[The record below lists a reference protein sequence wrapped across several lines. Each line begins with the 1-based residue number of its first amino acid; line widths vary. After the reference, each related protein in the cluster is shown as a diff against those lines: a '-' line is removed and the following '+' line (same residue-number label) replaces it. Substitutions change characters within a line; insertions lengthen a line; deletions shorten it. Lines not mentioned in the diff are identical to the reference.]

1 MVRWYEKRMRPNK
14 YMMRAVMVA
23 MELALV
29 WLVAQSLWTGRIP
42 FKDHAVERANDPFTY
57 WVELAVIVF
66 GMVTVP
72 LWMLYRERQER

>member
-1 MVRWYEKRMRPNK
+1 MKPSK
-14 YMMRAVMVA
+14 FMMRVVMVA

-42 FKDHAVERANDPFTY
+42 FKDDAVERGHDPFTY

-72 LWMLYRERQER
+72 LWMIYRERQGR